1 MRLFGRAAFIASA
14 LAFATPVRAH
24 KPTVTTFTYN
34 EDIYPIFDA
43 KCGSCHRLGGVAPMS
58 LLTYREAFPWAVSI
72 KNEVLNLAMPPW
84 FVDERVGAF
93 KHRGALSAKEMDTI
107 VDWCLGGSP
116 EGDPLASSPSPPS
129 ADSWPLGSPDLELAM
144 PSGFELDADSS
155 EAVEEIVL
163 ATRLP
168 ADRTLRAIDFR
179 PGSANIVR
187 SATMS
192 LGNAS
197 EPLATWVP
205 GQVPQALPSGIGWHV
220 PAGAQIRLR
229 LHYKKTW
236 LDEGSAVT
244 DLSTLALYFHESE
257 AAKLVT
263 TVAVNVGSPHTMGRD
278 AELVALVP
286 ALETDVDAFSAEL
299 VLPNGSREALI
310 RLYQPRPDWPR
321 KYWLAEPV
329 ALPMGSRVEV
339 SVSASEPAT
348 PAMLLD
354 IVSPVTQK

>member
-1 MRLFGRAAFIASA
+1 M
-14 LAFATPVRAH
+14 
-24 KPTVTTFTYN
+24 
-34 EDIYPIFDA
+34 
-43 KCGSCHRLGGVAPMS
+43 GG
-58 LLTYREAFPWAVSI
+58 L
-72 KNEVLNLAMPPW
+72 
-84 FVDERVGAF
+84 DQER
-93 KHRGALSAKEMDTI
+93 
-107 VDWCLGGSP
+107 
-116 EGDPLASSPSPPS
+116 
-129 ADSWPLGSPDLELAM
+129 
-144 PSGFELDADSS
+144 
-155 EAVEEIVL
+155 
-163 ATRLP
+163 
-168 ADRTLRAIDFR
+168 R

-263 TVAVNVGSPHTMGRD
+263 TIAVNVGSPHTMGRD